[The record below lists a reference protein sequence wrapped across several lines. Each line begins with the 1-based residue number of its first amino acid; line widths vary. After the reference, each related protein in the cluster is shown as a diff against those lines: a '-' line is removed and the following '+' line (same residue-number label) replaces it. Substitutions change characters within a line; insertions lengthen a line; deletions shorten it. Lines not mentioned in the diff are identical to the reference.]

1 MIRIEM
7 SKKYTKNFC
16 LSCKW
21 YRGGVCIKPIDSGWC
36 RITRS
41 V

>member
-1 MIRIEM
+1 M
-7 SKKYTKNFC
+7 SKKQPKNVC
-16 LSCKW
+16 ISCKW
-21 YRGGVCIKPIDSGWC
+21 YLDKVCRKPVDSGWC